1 MVRMTAS
8 FVGAL
13 FLAVALRSLATESAD
28 PTPPTSEV
36 TAPQIDEVQ
45 VRESI
50 KARGRSLLLAGDL
63 QGFETLADQY
73 RVTQERTPA
82 GAWKLWVLYKSINT
96 LGPGGPSDP
105 QWTLLEPQLQDWLD
119 HNPSSTTATIVT
131 AKTYYEH
138 AWVYRGNGYSR
149 QVGSGRR
156 QSYETFIERARAVLD
171 AHSGVASIDPEWDTL
186 RIAIAREQGAD
197 SSTILDMANRA
208 LERQAYYYP
217 IHFAT
222 VNALL
227 PQWGGSEEL
236 IQEYVQTAVRR
247 SSAKEGTQA
256 YAQIYFNV
264 ADKANAPLDELNLTG
279 AKWPEMKQSLDE
291 LMRAYPDPF
300 NIEMARQM
308 DCFASDK
315 SAYLALGHRAVES
328 LPPISWWDVPAR
340 RQACDDWAFRGIVR
354 RGSLPHRVH
363 AYVNFLMGEGHP
375 YWRNTGLIAAL
386 VLALVHTAMWF
397 ANGRPRTNRD
407 RWLSSASQERLF
419 NPTDYPRSYRVLP
432 QVQLAGNALALL
444 TTAVSLASVRAIL
457 RIPWGDPAETQIVVA
472 LLLLTAV
479 LGVIFVLR
487 SLVSRVVLLSDSIEL
502 RGRISRR
509 QLRRDD
515 ILAKVGPYYVHGGL
529 RLNLI
534 PRPDRGRILNIP
546 LVCAPDEAFRLW
558 FETLPDVPWKDPFE
572 PESAP

>member
-1 MVRMTAS
+1 MVRMTPS
-8 FVGAL
+8 LVGVL
-13 FLAVALRSLATESAD
+13 LLAVALRSLAA
-28 PTPPTSEV
+28 
-36 TAPQIDEVQ
+36 APQIDEVQ

-50 KARGRSLLLAGDL
+50 KARGQSLLLAGDL

-73 RVTQERTPA
+73 RMTQERTPA
-82 GAWKLWVLYKSINT
+82 GVWKLWVLYKSINT
-96 LGPGGPSDP
+96 LGPGGPTDP
-105 QWTLLEPQLQDWLD
+105 QWTLLEPQLQNWLD

-138 AWVYRGNGYSR
+138 AWAYRGNGYSR

-156 QSYETFIERARAVLD
+156 QSYETFIERAQAVLD
-171 AHSGVASIDPEWDTL
+171 AHSDVASVDPEWDTL

-208 LERQAYYYP
+208 LARQAYYYP

-236 IQEYVQTAVRR
+236 IQEYVQTAVRH

-291 LMRAYPDPF
+291 LVRAYPDPF
-300 NIEMARQM
+300 NIEMAREM

-315 SAYLALGHRAVES
+315 SAYLALGHRVES
-328 LPPISWWDVPAR
+328 LPPISWWDAPAR
-340 RQACDDWAFRGIVR
+340 RQACDDWAFRGVVR

-363 AYVNFLMGEGHP
+363 AYVNFLMGEGYP
-375 YWRNTGLIAAL
+375 YWRNTGLLAAL
-386 VLALVHTAMWF
+386 ALGFVQTGMWLAS
-397 ANGRPRTNRD
+397 GRPRTNRD
-407 RWLSSASQERLF
+407 RWLPSASQESLF
-419 NPTDYPRSYRVLP
+419 NSTDYPRSYRVLP

-444 TTAVSLASVRAIL
+444 ITAMSLSAVRALL
-457 RIPWGDPAETQIVVA
+457 RIPWGDPAETQTVVA

-479 LGVIFVLR
+479 LGAVFVLR
-487 SLVSRVVLLSDSIEL
+487 SLVSRVVLLADGIEL

-558 FETLPDVPWKDPFE
+558 FETLPDVPWKDPLE